1 MKKKPGYYWR
11 LKKSINERFHDG
23 ATLYLS
29 DFPKRAQVYI
39 VHMSFS
45 HLHKIE
51 IKIKRGK

>member
-1 MKKKPGYYWR
+1 MY
-11 LKKSINERFHDG
+11 HDG
-23 ATLYLS
+23 DTLYLT
-29 DFPKRAQVYI
+29 DFPKRARVYI